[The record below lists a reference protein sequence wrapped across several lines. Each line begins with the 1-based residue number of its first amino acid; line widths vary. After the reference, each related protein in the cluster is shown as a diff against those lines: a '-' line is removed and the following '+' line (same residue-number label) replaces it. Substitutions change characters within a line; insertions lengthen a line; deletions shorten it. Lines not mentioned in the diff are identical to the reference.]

1 MAQRN
6 DSTVWFRK
14 AAIIQDSTRVD
25 VSFMMRV
32 DPGKVT
38 QRAIIPLDVDLIA
51 HVNSAILGTIP
62 AMVQA

>member
-1 MAQRN
+1 MAHRN
-6 DSTVWFRK
+6 DTTVWFRR
-14 AAIIQDSTRVD
+14 ASIIQDITRVD